1 MALTREQLENDHFRR
16 TYRERH
22 PELPIQSDEAF
33 HGSLAVALAA
43 HPAGED
49 AWVFGYGSLIWNPLF
64 EFDERRPATAHG
76 YHRRFCLWT
85 RGNRGSPD
93 APGLV
98 LALDRGGSCQGMA
111 FRIPAAKLE
120 RELLMIWRREM
131 VMGSYRPR
139 WVRVRTAAGEVTAL
153 AFTIKRDHPNYA
165 GRLSEAKVAATLAT
179 CHGFGGT
186 GAEYL
191 FETVDCLTQHGIHD
205 PHLVRLRDEVA
216 RTQTPS
222 AGRPPGC
229 PEAGA

>member
-1 MALTREQLENDHFRR
+1 VALTREQLENDHFRR
-16 TYRERH
+16 TYRERY
-22 PELPIQSDEAF
+22 PELRIQSDEAF
-33 HGSLAVALAA
+33 HGSLAETLAA
-43 HPAGED
+43 HPAGTD

-64 EFDERRPATAHG
+64 EFDARCPATVHG

-111 FRIPAAKLE
+111 FRIPAVKLE

-139 WVRVRTAAGEVTAL
+139 WMRVRTAAGEVTAL
-153 AFTIKRDHPNYA
+153 AFTIRRDHPNYA
-165 GRLSEAKVAATLAT
+165 GKLPEAQVAATLAT
-179 CHGFGGT
+179 CRGFGGT

-191 FETVDCLTQHGIHD
+191 FETVDCLTRHGIHD
-205 PHLVRLRDEVA
+205 PHLARLRERVA
-216 RTQTPS
+216 RALHTGPE
-222 AGRPPGC
+222 ARIGC

>member
-1 MALTREQLENDHFRR
+1 VALTREQLENDHFRR

-33 HGSLAVALAA
+33 HGSLAAILAE
-43 HPAGED
+43 HPAGTD

-64 EFDERRPATAHG
+64 EFDERCPATVHG

-85 RGNRGSPD
+85 RGNRGSPE

-98 LALDRGGSCQGMA
+98 LALDRGGCCQGMA

-120 RELLMIWRREM
+120 HELLMIWRREM

-139 WVRVRTAAGEVTAL
+139 WVPVRTAAGEVTAL
-153 AFTIKRDHPNYA
+153 AFTMRRDHPNYA
-165 GRLSEAKVAATLAT
+165 GKLSEAKVAATLAT
-179 CHGFGGT
+179 CRGFGGT

-191 FETVDCLTQHGIHD
+191 FETVDCLTKQGIHD
-205 PHLVRLRDEVA
+205 PYLVRLREQV
-216 RTQTPS
+216 TQAQGCAT
-222 AGRPPGC
+222 ATATGC
-229 PEAGA
+229 PEVGA